1 MHIRYTMSKSKIDSP
16 TSLEEDSAGIGRS
29 AIRLVG
35 KILLCLIVFVIAWQG
50 VAVGPA
56 DLPEIPFLPRT
67 IYILFGL
74 MTLTLVLAFSIQRVL
89 IFSPLNLNAAW
100 SYRLGFLISAGLA
113 VLLWSPDLSRAGTPQ
128 PVWMVGGVLG
138 AFLGGVLAS
147 GLTYGFWEE
156 NFPPSQHVKDEVRA
170 LHLKVIGQPRVG
182 PRAKH
187 LFDFLLAAIGIV
199 IFMPLSALIAF
210 MIWFQDPGPV
220 IFVKN
225 SVGKGGIN
233 FQQLKFR
240 TMVRNAEA
248 LTGPILAGRD
258 DRRILWI
265 GRFLRKTALDELPQL
280 VNILRLEMSFVGPRP
295 QRTVLVHQYLQ
306 DIPRYA
312 HRHTVRPGISGLAQV
327 VGHYYISPLQKLRF
341 DLIYVQHVGPSFD
354 LKLLFVALVIVFWLR
369 WQRDWNGHTPQSW
382 LRVGNSW
389 MHTWLYQ
396 LRWPQR
402 PKLGETRRLSGA
414 GKGTTEG
421 QENAS
426 GKEDYLCN

>member
-1 MHIRYTMSKSKIDSP
+1 MSKSKIDTP
-16 TSLEEDSAGIGRS
+16 TSLEEDALGIARS
-29 AIRLVG
+29 PIRLVLN
-35 KILLCLIVFVIAWQG
+35 ILLCLIVLVIAWQG
-50 VAVGPA
+50 VAVGA
-56 DLPEIPFLPRT
+56 SDLPDIPLLPRT

-74 MTLTLVLAFSIQRVL
+74 MILTLVLAFSLQRVL
-89 IFSPLNLNAAW
+89 IFSPLNLKPAW
-100 SYRLGFLISAGLA
+100 TYRLGFLISAGLA
-113 VLLWSPDLSRAGTPQ
+113 VGLWSPDLLRAGTPQ
-128 PVWMVGGVLG
+128 PVWMVGGVIG
-138 AFLGGVLAS
+138 AFLGGLLAS

-156 NFPPSQHVKDEVRA
+156 NLPPSQLVKEEVRA
-170 LHLKVIGQPRVG
+170 FHLKVIGQPRVG

-187 LFDFLLAAIGIV
+187 LFDFLLAAFGIV

-210 MIWFQDPGPV
+210 IIWFQDPGPV

-240 TMVRNAEA
+240 TMVRDAEA

-341 DLIYVQHVGPSFD
+341 DLIYIHHVGLAFD

-369 WQRDWNGHTPQSW
+369 WQKDWNGHTPQSW
-382 LRVGNSW
+382 LRLGKRW
-389 MHTWLYQ
+389 MHTSLYQ
-396 LRWPQR
+396 LRWFQR
-402 PKLGETRRLSGA
+402 PRLGALRRPSSVETAASR
-414 GKGTTEG
+414 
-421 QENAS
+421 ENAS